1 METIKCKE
9 CGKDLSSKAEICP
22 NCGVRVKK
30 KGIISKAFRFF
41 EVIGVLIVIG
51 LVVFFGY
58 QMIRNILNE
67 NRRKSYIGEWTLQS
81 NIESVIYKK
90 ESGLDE
96 ENNQLYYEFKIII
109 DDKLKIED
117 ENINFGIGLS
127 SCDNFKNDKEYTERC
142 DEVPVVVR
150 LNNNDKVSAINFVAT
165 DGENYLLCFEKNGDT
180 LKQRSC
186 KGANSDE
193 SNDSLYSM
201 NGGIDED
208 FGIVYKKVK

>member
-51 LVVFFGY
+51 LVIFFGY
-58 QMIRNILNE
+58 LMIRNILNE
-67 NRRKSYIGEWTLQS
+67 NRRKSYIGEWKLQN
-81 NIESVIYKK
+81 NIENVIYKK
-90 ESGLDE
+90 KTGLDN
-96 ENNQLYYEFKIII
+96 ENNPVYYEYKIII
-109 DDKLKIED
+109 DDTLKLYN
-117 ENINFGIGLS
+117 ENIYYGGGLQ
-127 SCDNFKNDKEYTERC
+127 SCPNYTFDKVYTKRC

-150 LNNNDKVSAINFVAT
+150 LNTNDKVSAINFVAT

-186 KGANSDE
+186 KSANSDE

>member
-1 METIKCKE
+1 MEIIKCKE

-30 KGIISKAFRFF
+30 KGMISKAFRFF

-51 LVVFFGY
+51 LVIFFGY
-58 QMIRNILNE
+58 LMIRNILNE
-67 NRRKSYIGEWTLQS
+67 NRRKSYIGEWKLQS
-81 NIESVIYKK
+81 DIENVIYKNSNDV
-90 ESGLDE
+90 E
-96 ENNQLYYEFKIII
+96 
-109 DDKLKIED
+109 LKIKIDGTLKLDD
-117 ENINFGIGLS
+117 ENIYYGIGIR
-127 SCDNFKNDKEYTERC
+127 SCGVNPFDKVSKKRC
-142 DEVPVVVR
+142 DVVL
-150 LNNNDKVSAINFVAT
+150 LNTNDKVSAINFVAT
-165 DGENYLLCFEKNGDT
+165 EGEESYLLCFEKNGDT

-193 SNDSLYSM
+193 YNDSLYSM

>member
-1 METIKCKE
+1 MALIKCKE
-9 CGKDLSSKAEICP
+9 CGKEISTKAEMCP
-22 NCGVRVKK
+22 NCGIRVKK
-30 KGIISKAFRFF
+30 KRFIINVFRFF

-51 LVVFFGY
+51 LVVFFAY
-58 QMIRNILNE
+58 EMIKRTLNE
-67 NRRKSYIGEWTLQS
+67 SRRKSYIGEWKLQN

-96 ENNQLYYEFKIII
+96 ENNQLYYELKIII

-150 LNNNDKVSAINFVAT
+150 LNNNDKTSAINFVAT
-165 DGENYLLCFEKNGDT
+165 DGENHLLCFEKNGDT

-186 KGANSDE
+186 KGANSNED
-193 SNDSLYSM
+193 NDSLYSM
-201 NGGIDED
+201 NGGVDED
-208 FGIVYKKVK
+208 FGIVYKKMK

>member
-1 METIKCKE
+1 MELIKCKE
-9 CGKDLSSKAEICP
+9 CGKTLSSKAEICP

-30 KGIISKAFRFF
+30 RGIVSKIFRFF
-41 EVIGVLIVIG
+41 EVISVLTVIG
-51 LVVFFGY
+51 VIAFFAY
-58 QMIRNILNE
+58 VMIQNAIDE
-67 NRRKSYIGEWTLQS
+67 SRRKSYIGEWKLQS
-81 NIESVIYKK
+81 DIENVVYKK
-90 ESGLDE
+90 NTGLDE
-96 ENNQLYYEFKIII
+96 ENNPVYYEFKIII

-127 SCDNFKNDKEYTERC
+127 SCHNFKNDKEYTERC
-142 DEVPVVVR
+142 DEVPAIVR
-150 LNNNDKVSAINFVAT
+150 LNTRDKICAINFTVS
-165 DGENYLLCFEKNGDT
+165 DGDNVLLCFEKDGDT

-193 SNDSLYSM
+193 YNDSLYSM